1 MKKTTVFDLMNTLTD
16 YVYSEVPTGDFESA
30 EDLKAALM
38 ETLGAITDMVIH
50 DNFQFGEE
58 DEEEND

>member
-1 MKKTTVFDLMNTLTD
+1 MKKVTVFDLMNTLTD
-16 YVYSEVPTGDFESA
+16 YVYSEVPVSDFESA
-30 EDLKAALM
+30 EELKAALM

-58 DEEEND
+58 DEEEDD